1 METEAKFIL
10 PDAATFAQLQDLE
23 QIGPYTRYNGRVKH
37 VHDRYV
43 DTPDHR
49 FYRQQFYA
57 RLREGDAQLLLT
69 LKRLGVAA
77 EGAVHTR
84 DEYQTAVPGLEIGA
98 WPEGEVRRLAEEI
111 AGDQPLTDLVQLDQT
126 RHVALLQEGER
137 AVAEMS
143 LDEVVIPAANGPIRA
158 YEVEVELLPGG
169 TLADLGVLARVF
181 ADEYH
186 LAAQPQ
192 SKFERALSLAGIR
205 IAAGANGS
213 GAATGAQTVVLPAG
227 APPPDPA
234 QPPKAKSTA
243 LIAPASRPSKK
254 RQAGVLPIDSMA
266 TATRKVLRINFEA
279 MLANEEGTRTGEDIE
294 DLHDMRVATRRMRAA
309 LHIAEPYLS
318 GRTVERVGREL
329 RTVARA
335 LGAVRDLDVLIEH
348 ARHFRYELPAGTQA
362 GMDGLLAAWDDERE
376 RARRKLLRLLESRD
390 YARFTHHM
398 AAFLDE
404 TDAAPDDADGAVP
417 YQVRHVAGSAVW
429 ARYEAVRAYETL
441 MDHATVPQLHALRI
455 TGKYLRYT
463 LEFFSEVL
471 PADAGALIRD
481 VVGMQD
487 ELGLLHDADVAAGL
501 IRNYLAESPRKKGKR
516 GAVAPP
522 PGLADYLADR
532 EATVAHTR
540 DHFGATWAT
549 LTSPAWR
556 ARLAAALAAI

>member
-10 PDAATFAQLQDLE
+10 PDAATFAHLQDLE
-23 QIGPYTRYNGRVKH
+23 QIGPYTRYNGQVKH

-49 FYRQQFYA
+49 FYRRQFYA
-57 RLREGDAQLLLT
+57 RLREGGDQLLLT
-69 LKRLGVAA
+69 LKRLGVVP
-77 EGAVHTR
+77 EGAVHAR
-84 DEYQTAVPGLEIGA
+84 DEYQTPVPGLEIAA
-98 WPEGEVRRLAEEI
+98 WPEGEARRLAEEI
-111 AGDQPLTDLVQLDQT
+111 AGDQPLTDLVHLDQT
-126 RHVALLQEGER
+126 RHVARLHEGER

-143 LDEVVIPAANGPIRA
+143 LDEVVIPALDGPIRA

-205 IAAGANGS
+205 IALMPDDGGVP
-213 GAATGAQTVVLPAG
+213 TVALPADP
-227 APPPDPA
+227 PPPDPV
-234 QPPKAKSTA
+234 QA
-243 LIAPASRPSKK
+243 LEAPSAGLDVPAPRSGQK
-254 RQAGVLPIDSMA
+254 RQAGVLPTDSMA
-266 TATRKVLRINFEA
+266 TATRKVLRMNFA
-279 MLANEEGTRTGEDIE
+279 ALLAKEEGTRTGEDIE

-309 LHIAEPYLS
+309 LRIAAPYLS
-318 GRTVERVGREL
+318 GKSVARVGREL

-348 ARHFRYELPAGTQA
+348 ARQFRYELPADAQA
-362 GMDGLLAAWDDERE
+362 GMDGLLTAWGEQRE
-376 RARRKLLRLLESRD
+376 KARRKMLRLLESRD
-390 YARFTHHM
+390 YDRFTRHM

-404 TDAAPDDADGAVP
+404 ADAAPDQADGAVP

-429 ARYEAVRAYETL
+429 ARYEEVRAYETL

-463 LEFFSEVL
+463 LEFFKEVL

-501 IRNYLAESPRKKGKR
+501 IRDYVTTLLQGKR
-516 GAVAPP
+516 KRRPAGPP
-522 PGLADYLADR
+522 PGLADYLANR
-532 EATVAHTR
+532 EAAVIHIR

-549 LTSPAWR
+549 LTGPDWR
-556 ARLAAALAAI
+556 ARLAAALAAV

>member
-10 PDAATFAQLQDLE
+10 PDAATFAHLQDLE
-23 QIGPYTRYNGRVKH
+23 QIGPYTRYNGRVKQ

-49 FYRQQFYA
+49 FYRRQFYA
-57 RLREGDAQLLLT
+57 RLREGDDQLLLT
-69 LKRLGVAA
+69 LKRLGVAP
-77 EGAVHTR
+77 EGAVHAR
-84 DEYQTAVPGLEIGA
+84 DEYQAAVPGLEIAA

-111 AGDQPLTDLVQLDQT
+111 AGDQPLTDLLHLDQT

-137 AVAEMS
+137 VVAEMS

-158 YEVEVELLPGG
+158 FEVEVELLPGG
-169 TLADLGVLARVF
+169 TLADLGVLARVLG
-181 ADEYH
+181 DEYR
-186 LAAQPQ
+186 LAAQPH
-192 SKFERALSLAGIR
+192 SKFERALRLAGIE
-205 IAAGANGS
+205 IAGGSHGAGPE
-213 GAATGAQTVVLPAG
+213 ATGAPTVVLPA

-234 QPPKAKSTA
+234 QPPE
-243 LIAPASRPSKK
+243 APPAGLDVPAPRPGKK
-254 RQAGVLPIDSMA
+254 RQAGVQPTDSMA
-266 TATRKVLRINFEA
+266 AATRKVLRMNFEA
-279 MLANEEGTRTGEDIE
+279 MLAKEEGTRAGEDIE

-309 LHIAEPYLS
+309 LRIAEPYLS
-318 GRTVERVGREL
+318 GKSVARVGREL
-329 RTVARA
+329 RTVART

-348 ARHFRYELPAGTQA
+348 ARQFRYELAADQQA
-362 GMDGLLAAWDDERE
+362 DMDGLLAAWNDARE

-390 YARFTHHM
+390 YKRFTRHM

-404 TDAAPDDADGAVP
+404 ADTAPDEADGAVP

-429 ARYEAVRAYETL
+429 ARYEEVRAYETL

-487 ELGLLHDADVAAGL
+487 ELGVLHDADVAAAL
-501 IRNYLAESPRKKGKR
+501 IRDYLA
-516 GAVAPP
+516 APP
-522 PGLADYLADR
+522 KKKARRRPAEPPTGLAGYLADR
-532 EATVAHTR
+532 EAAVAYTR
-540 DHFGATWAT
+540 AHFGATWAT
-549 LTSPAWR
+549 LTGPPWR
-556 ARLAAALAAI
+556 ARLAAALAAV